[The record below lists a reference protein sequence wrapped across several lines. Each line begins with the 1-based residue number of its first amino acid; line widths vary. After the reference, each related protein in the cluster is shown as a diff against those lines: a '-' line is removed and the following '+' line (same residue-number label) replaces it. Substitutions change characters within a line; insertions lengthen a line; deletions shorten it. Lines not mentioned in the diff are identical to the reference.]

1 MTRRL
6 EDSLIALFRQTL
18 QEAKAGGYNTP
29 SGYVALD
36 ATDPQLFPPR
46 YYSSREAEFLAHE
59 SVEALGADALVT
71 CSVKVIDADS
81 YGAALAM
88 TKISTVGGDKPPLVL
103 NFANPHEPGGGVWRG
118 ALAQEEDL
126 CRRSTLYPYLSSAAA
141 QPFYEENLR
150 AHGGLFTH
158 NALLVPKVQVFRMSD
173 STHLTQPF
181 EVSVLTMAAPYVP
194 FTIDVA
200 TTELR
205 ETIQLRIG
213 AMLRIAASNGYR
225 RLVLGAWGCG
235 AFGNDPTMVA
245 TCFKEELQALD
256 CLPVGEGTGQEPC
269 VAPFDHVWFAIP
281 AGGIN
286 HRVFAA
292 ILDV

>member
-59 SVEALGADALVT
+59 SVEALGADAPVT

-88 TKISTVGGDKPPLVL
+88 TKIPTVEGDKPPLVL

-118 ALAQEEDL
+118 RWRKRRTSADAQRSIPTSA
-126 CRRSTLYPYLSSAAA
+126 RRPRN
-141 QPFYEENLR
+141 PFMR
-150 AHGGLFTH
+150 RTF
-158 NALLVPKVQVFRMSD
+158 
-173 STHLTQPF
+173 
-181 EVSVLTMAAPYVP
+181 VLTAVFSPTTPCSCLRCRSFACRTAP
-194 FTIDVA
+194 I
-200 TTELR
+200 
-205 ETIQLRIG
+205 
-213 AMLRIAASNGYR
+213 
-225 RLVLGAWGCG
+225 
-235 AFGNDPTMVA
+235 
-245 TCFKEELQALD
+245 
-256 CLPVGEGTGQEPC
+256 
-269 VAPFDHVWFAIP
+269 
-281 AGGIN
+281 
-286 HRVFAA
+286 
-292 ILDV
+292 